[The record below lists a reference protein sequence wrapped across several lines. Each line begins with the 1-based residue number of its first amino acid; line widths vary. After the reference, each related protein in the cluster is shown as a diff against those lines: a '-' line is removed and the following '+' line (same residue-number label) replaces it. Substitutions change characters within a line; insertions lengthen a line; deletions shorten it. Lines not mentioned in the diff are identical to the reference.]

1 VTDGTDRADRPG
13 VGYGRPVD
21 AADAAK
27 EATRHG
33 LLASGFDRGSANL
46 ISRLGIASG
55 SHVLEVGA
63 GGGSLARWL
72 ADLVGPEGM
81 VLATDVDL
89 QFVGEQP
96 PNVEVRVHDIAR
108 DPLPADHFDLV
119 HARAVLQHV
128 SERDRALANMVSATR
143 PGGWV
148 VVEDVDWLVF
158 ENQVLPEPF
167 ATLSRT
173 TLARSVSTYG
183 YDGYWG
189 RRMLAAM
196 VDAGLESVDSRG
208 KVTTMHGGTPSA
220 EWYVLALERSAPS
233 LVADGVLDEAL
244 VTAALAQ
251 ARDPEFR
258 VLGPL
263 TISAWGRRPDGA
275 ADPR

>member
-1 VTDGTDRADRPG
+1 VTPPPVDEPV

-21 AADAAK
+21 EADAAK

-33 LLASGFDRGSANL
+33 LLATGFDRGSANL
-46 ISRLGIASG
+46 ISRLGIG
-55 SHVLEVGA
+55 PGWRVLEVGA

-72 ADLVGPEGM
+72 AAEVGAPGS

-96 PNVEVRVHDIAR
+96 ANVELRRHDIAR
-108 DPLPADHFDLV
+108 DPLPDDHFDLV

-128 SERDRALANMVSATR
+128 AERELALGRMVAATR

-158 ENQVLPEPF
+158 EQQVLPEPF

-173 TLARSVSTYG
+173 TLARSVETYG
-183 YDGYWG
+183 YDGHWG
-189 RRMLAAM
+189 RRMLTAM
-196 VDAGLESVDSRG
+196 VEAGLEEVDSRG
-208 KVTTMHGGTPSA
+208 NVVTMHGGTASA

-233 LVADGVLDEAL
+233 LVADGLLAAEL
-244 VTAALAQ
+244 VEEALAQ

-263 TISAWGRRPDGA
+263 TISAWGRRPGA
-275 ADPR
+275 PPS

>member
-1 VTDGTDRADRPG
+1 MTPPADEPV
-13 VGYGRPVD
+13 VGYGAPVD
-21 AADAAK
+21 EADAAK

-33 LLASGFDRGSANL
+33 LLATGFDRGSANL
-46 ISRLGIASG
+46 VSRLGIG
-55 SHVLEVGA
+55 PGWRVLEVGA

-72 ADLVGPEGM
+72 AAEVGPEGS

-96 PNVEVRVHDIAR
+96 ANVEVRRHDIAR

-128 SERDRALANMVSATR
+128 TERDGALARMVAATR

-158 ENQVLPEPF
+158 ESQALPEPF

-173 TLARSVSTYG
+173 TLARSVETYG
-183 YDGYWG
+183 YDGHWG
-189 RRMLAAM
+189 RRMLATM
-196 VDAGLESVDSRG
+196 VDAGLEDVDSRG
-208 KVTTMHGGTPSA
+208 KVVTMHGGTPSA
-220 EWYVLALERSAPS
+220 EWYVLALERAAPS
-233 LVADGVLDEAL
+233 LVADGLLDAEL
-244 VTAALAQ
+244 VAEALAQ

-263 TISAWGRRPDGA
+263 TISAWGRRPVGHTL
-275 ADPR
+275 